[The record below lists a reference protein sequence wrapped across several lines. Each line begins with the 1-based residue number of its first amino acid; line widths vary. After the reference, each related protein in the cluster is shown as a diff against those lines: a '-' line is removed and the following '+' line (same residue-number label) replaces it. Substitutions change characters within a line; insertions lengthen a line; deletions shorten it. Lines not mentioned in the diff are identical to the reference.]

1 MLEKMIITNIQRFS
15 LHDGPG
21 IRTTVFLKGCSIRC
35 PWCSNPENIN
45 HQIERYVKDGKEGF
59 YGKEYSV
66 DEVIKEV
73 LKDKIFYEDNGGVTF
88 SGGEALLYA
97 KELLPLVE
105 QIKQNNISIAVES
118 SLFVPSSYLEMVI
131 PYVDNFYV
139 DLKVMDKER
148 CSFLLNGNLD
158 LFKRNL
164 AILAK
169 SKKFNVRIPVIYDY
183 TDDEDNIRCIIDV
196 IREYRSSIK
205 KVELIKGHNLGDNKY
220 VSLGKEVPQKAE
232 VSDLFLEEYRM
243 KITEVVAG
251 VGVEICKI

>member
-1 MLEKMIITNIQRFS
+1 MIITNIQRFS

-45 HQIERYVKDGKEGF
+45 HQIESYVKDGKEGF

-66 DEVIKEV
+66 DEVLKEV

-97 KELLPLVE
+97 NELLPLMQ
-105 QIKQNNISIAVES
+105 QIKQNNISIAVETC
-118 SLFVPSSYLEMVI
+118 LFVPSAYLEMVI
-131 PYVDNFYV
+131 PFVEYFYV

-148 CSFLLNGNLD
+148 CSFLLKGNLD
-158 LFKRNL
+158 LFKSNL
-164 AILAK
+164 SILAK
-169 SKKFNVRIPVIYDY
+169 SKKFNVRIPVIYGY
-183 TDDEDNIRCIIDV
+183 TDDENNIKCIIDV
-196 IREYRSSIK
+196 IREYRSSIE

-220 VSLGKEVPQKAE
+220 VTLGKEVPKKAE
-232 VSDLFLEEYRM
+232 VSDLFLEEYKK
-243 KITEVVAG
+243 KIMDTVDA
-251 VGVEICKI
+251 VGVEICRI

>member
-1 MLEKMIITNIQRFS
+1 MIITNIQRFS

-66 DEVIKEV
+66 DQVLKEVI
-73 LKDKIFYEDNGGVTF
+73 KDKIFYEDNGGVTF

-97 KELLPLVE
+97 KELLPLME

-118 SLFVPSSYLEMVI
+118 SLFVPSRYLEMVI
-131 PYVDNFYV
+131 PFVDYFYV

-148 CSFLLNGNLD
+148 CSFLLKGNLD
-158 LFKRNL
+158 LFKSNF

-169 SKKFNVRIPVIYDY
+169 SKRFNVRIPVICGY
-183 TDDEDNIRCIIDV
+183 TDDENNIKCIIDV

-220 VSLGKEVPQKAE
+220 VSLGKDVPQNAE
-232 VSDLFLEEYRM
+232 VSDLFLEVYRM
-243 KITEVVAG
+243 KIIDAVEEVD
-251 VGVEICKI
+251 VGICRI

>member
-1 MLEKMIITNIQRFS
+1 MIITNIQRFS

-45 HQIERYVKDGKEGF
+45 RQIERYVKDGKEGF

-66 DEVIKEV
+66 DQVLKEV

-97 KELLPLVE
+97 KELLPLMQ
-105 QIKQNNISIAVES
+105 QIKQKNISIAVES

-131 PYVDNFYV
+131 PFVDYFYV

-148 CSFLLNGNLD
+148 CSFLLKGNLD
-158 LFKRNL
+158 LFKSNL

-169 SKKFNVRIPVIYDY
+169 SKKFNVRIPVISGY
-183 TDDEDNIRCIIDV
+183 TDNEDNIRSIIDV
-196 IREYRSSIK
+196 IREYSSSIEM
-205 KVELIKGHNLGDNKY
+205 VELIKGHNLGDNKY
-220 VSLGKEVPQKAE
+220 VSLGKDVPQKAE
-232 VSDLFLEEYRM
+232 VSDLFLEEYRK
-243 KITEVVAG
+243 KITDSVKCKCVD
-251 VGVEICKI
+251 ICKI

>member
-1 MLEKMIITNIQRFS
+1 MIITNIQRFS

-97 KELLPLVE
+97 KELLPLMQ
-105 QIKQNNISIAVES
+105 QIKQNNILIAVES

-131 PYVDNFYV
+131 PY
-139 DLKVMDKER
+139 
-148 CSFLLNGNLD
+148 
-158 LFKRNL
+158 
-164 AILAK
+164 
-169 SKKFNVRIPVIYDY
+169 P
-183 TDDEDNIRCIIDV
+183 
-196 IREYRSSIK
+196 
-205 KVELIKGHNLGDNKY
+205 
-220 VSLGKEVPQKAE
+220 
-232 VSDLFLEEYRM
+232 
-243 KITEVVAG
+243 
-251 VGVEICKI
+251 

>member
-1 MLEKMIITNIQRFS
+1 MIITNIQRFS

-66 DEVIKEV
+66 DEVLKEV
-73 LKDKIFYEDNGGVTF
+73 LKDKTFYEDNGGVTF

-97 KELLPLVE
+97 KELLPLMQ
-105 QIKQNNISIAVES
+105 QIKQKNISIAVES

-131 PYVDNFYV
+131 PFVDYFYV

-148 CSFLLNGNLD
+148 CSFLLKGNLD
-158 LFKRNL
+158 LFKSNL

-169 SKKFNVRIPVIYDY
+169 SKKFNVRIPVISGY
-183 TDDEDNIRCIIDV
+183 TDNEDNIRSIIDV
-196 IREYRSSIK
+196 IREYSSSIEM
-205 KVELIKGHNLGDNKY
+205 VELIKGHNLGDNKY
-220 VSLGKEVPQKAE
+220 VSLGKDVPQKAE
-232 VSDLFLEEYRM
+232 VSDLFLEEYRK
-243 KITEVVAG
+243 KITDSVKRKCVD
-251 VGVEICKI
+251 ICKI

>member
-1 MLEKMIITNIQRFS
+1 MIITNIQRFS

-45 HQIERYVKDGKEGF
+45 HQIENYVKDGKEGF

-66 DEVIKEV
+66 DQVLKEV

-97 KELLPLVE
+97 KELLPLMQ

-131 PYVDNFYV
+131 PFVDYFYV

-148 CSFLLNGNLD
+148 CSFLLKGNLD
-158 LFKRNL
+158 LFKSNL

-169 SKKFNVRIPVIYDY
+169 SKKFNVRIPVISGY
-183 TDDEDNIRCIIDV
+183 TDNEDNIRSIIDV
-196 IREYRSSIK
+196 IREYSSSIEM
-205 KVELIKGHNLGDNKY
+205 VELIKGHNLGDNKY
-220 VSLGKEVPQKAE
+220 VSLGKDVPQKAA
-232 VSDLFLEEYRM
+232 VSDLFLDEYRT
-243 KITEVVAG
+243 KIIEAVEE

>member
-1 MLEKMIITNIQRFS
+1 MIITNIQRFS

-45 HQIERYVKDGKEGF
+45 HQIESYVKDGKEGF

-66 DEVIKEV
+66 DQVLKEV

-97 KELLPLVE
+97 KELLPLMQ

-131 PYVDNFYV
+131 PFVDYFYV

-148 CSFLLNGNLD
+148 CSFLLKGNLD
-158 LFKRNL
+158 LFKSNL

-169 SKKFNVRIPVIYDY
+169 SKKFNVRIPVIYGY
-183 TDDEDNIRCIIDV
+183 TDDENNIKCIIDV

-205 KVELIKGHNLGDNKY
+205 KVGLIKGHNLGDNKY
-220 VSLGKEVPQKAE
+220 VTLGKEVPKKAE
-232 VSDLFLEEYRM
+232 VSDLFLEEYKK
-243 KITEVVAG
+243 KIINSIDKVN
-251 VGVEICKI
+251 VEICKL

>member
-1 MLEKMIITNIQRFS
+1 MIITNIQRFS

-45 HQIERYVKDGKEGF
+45 HQIEKYVKDGKEGF

-66 DEVIKEV
+66 DEVLKEV

-97 KELLPLVE
+97 KELLPLIQ

-131 PYVDNFYV
+131 PFVDYFYV
-139 DLKVMDKER
+139 DLKVMDQEK
-148 CSFLLNGNLD
+148 CSFLLKGNLD
-158 LFKRNL
+158 LFKSNL

-169 SKKFNVRIPVIYDY
+169 SKKFNVRIPVIAGY
-183 TDDEDNIRCIIDV
+183 TDNEDNIRSIIDV
-196 IREYRSSIK
+196 IREYRASIK
-205 KVELIKGHNLGDNKY
+205 KIELIKGHNLGDNKY
-220 VSLGKEVPQKAE
+220 VTLGRDVPQKAE
-232 VSDLFLEEYRM
+232 VSDLFLEAYRM
-243 KITEVVAG
+243 KILNTVEDVEVEV
-251 VGVEICKI
+251 CKI

>member
-1 MLEKMIITNIQRFS
+1 M
-15 LHDGPG
+15 
-21 IRTTVFLKGCSIRC
+21 
-35 PWCSNPENIN
+35 N
-45 HQIERYVKDGKEGF
+45 HQIEIYVKDGKEGF

-66 DEVIKEV
+66 DEVLKEV

-97 KELLPLVE
+97 KELLPLME

-131 PYVDNFYV
+131 PFVEYFYV

-148 CSFLLNGNLD
+148 CSFLLKGNLD
-158 LFKRNL
+158 LFKSNL
-164 AILAK
+164 SILAK
-169 SKKFNVRIPVIYDY
+169 SKKFNVRIPVIYGY
-183 TDDEDNIRCIIDV
+183 TDDENNIKCIIDV
-196 IREYRSSIK
+196 IREYRSSIE

-220 VSLGKEVPQKAE
+220 VTLGKEIPKKAE
-232 VSDLFLEEYRM
+232 VSDLFLEEYKK
-243 KITEVVAG
+243 KIMDTVDA

>member
-1 MLEKMIITNIQRFS
+1 MIITNIQRFS

-45 HQIERYVKDGKEGF
+45 HQIEKYVKDGKEGF
-59 YGKEYSV
+59 YGKEYSL
-66 DEVIKEV
+66 DEVLKEV

-97 KELLPLVE
+97 KELLPLME

-131 PYVDNFYV
+131 PFVEYFYV

-148 CSFLLNGNLD
+148 CSFLLKGNLD
-158 LFKRNL
+158 LFKSNL
-164 AILAK
+164 SILAK
-169 SKKFNVRIPVIYDY
+169 SKKFNVRIPVIYGY
-183 TDDEDNIRCIIDV
+183 TDGENNIKCIIDV
-196 IREYRSSIK
+196 IREYRSSIE

-220 VSLGKEVPQKAE
+220 VTLGKEIPKKAE
-232 VSDLFLEEYRM
+232 VSDLFLEEYKK
-243 KITEVVAG
+243 KIMDTVDA
-251 VGVEICKI
+251 VGVEICRI

>member
-1 MLEKMIITNIQRFS
+1 M
-15 LHDGPG
+15 
-21 IRTTVFLKGCSIRC
+21 
-35 PWCSNPENIN
+35 N
-45 HQIERYVKDGKEGF
+45 HQIEIYVKDGKEVF

-66 DEVIKEV
+66 DEVLKEV

-97 KELLPLVE
+97 KELLPLME

-131 PYVDNFYV
+131 PFVDYFYV

-148 CSFLLNGNLD
+148 CSFLLKGNLD
-158 LFKRNL
+158 LFKSNL

-169 SKKFNVRIPVIYDY
+169 SKKFNVRIPVISGY
-183 TDDEDNIRCIIDV
+183 TDNEDNIRSIIDV
-196 IREYRSSIK
+196 IREYRASIK

-232 VSDLFLEEYRM
+232 VSDLFLDEYRM
-243 KITEVVAG
+243 KIIEAVEEVG
-251 VGVEICKI
+251 VGICSI

>member
-1 MLEKMIITNIQRFS
+1 MIITNIQRFS

-45 HQIERYVKDGKEGF
+45 HQIESYVKDGKEGF

-66 DEVIKEV
+66 DQVLKEV

-97 KELLPLVE
+97 KELLPLMQ
-105 QIKQNNISIAVES
+105 QIKQKNISIAVES

-131 PYVDNFYV
+131 PFVDYFYV

-148 CSFLLNGNLD
+148 CSFLLKGNLD
-158 LFKRNL
+158 LFKSNL

-169 SKKFNVRIPVIYDY
+169 SKKLNVRIPVIYGY
-183 TDDEDNIRCIIDV
+183 TDDENNIKCIIDV
-196 IREYRSSIK
+196 IREYRASIK

-220 VSLGKEVPQKAE
+220 VSLGKDVPQKAE
-232 VSDLFLEEYRM
+232 VSDLFLDEYRM
-243 KITEVVAG
+243 KIIEAVEE

>member
-1 MLEKMIITNIQRFS
+1 MIITNIQRFS

-45 HQIERYVKDGKEGF
+45 HQIERYVKDRKEGF

-66 DEVIKEV
+66 DEVLKEV

-97 KELLPLVE
+97 KELLLLMQ

-118 SLFVPSSYLEMVI
+118 SLFVPSSYLDMVI
-131 PYVDNFYV
+131 PFVDYFYV
-139 DLKVMDKER
+139 DLKVMDKEI
-148 CSFLLNGNLD
+148 CSFLLKGNLD
-158 LFKRNL
+158 LFKSNL

-169 SKKFNVRIPVIYDY
+169 SKKFNVRIPVISGY
-183 TDDEDNIRCIIDV
+183 TDNEDNIRSIIDV
-196 IREYRSSIK
+196 IREYRASIK
-205 KVELIKGHNLGDNKY
+205 KIELIKGHNLGDNKY
-220 VSLGKEVPQKAE
+220 VTLGRDVPQKAE
-232 VSDLFLEEYRM
+232 VSDLFLEAYRM
-243 KITEVVAG
+243 KILNTVEDVEVEV
-251 VGVEICKI
+251 CKI

>member
-1 MLEKMIITNIQRFS
+1 MIITNIQRFS

-45 HQIERYVKDGKEGF
+45 HQIESYVKDGKEGF

-66 DEVIKEV
+66 DEVLKEV
-73 LKDKIFYEDNGGVTF
+73 IKDKIFYEDNGGVTF

-97 KELLPLVE
+97 KELLPLME

-131 PYVDNFYV
+131 PFVEYFYV

-148 CSFLLNGNLD
+148 CSFLLKGNLD
-158 LFKRNL
+158 LFKSNL
-164 AILAK
+164 SILAK
-169 SKKFNVRIPVIYDY
+169 SKKFNVRIPVIYGY
-183 TDDEDNIRCIIDV
+183 TDDENNIKCIIDV
-196 IREYRSSIK
+196 IREYRSSIE

-220 VSLGKEVPQKAE
+220 VTLGKEIPKKAE
-232 VSDLFLEEYRM
+232 VSDLFLEEYKK
-243 KITEVVAG
+243 KIMDTVDA
-251 VGVEICKI
+251 VGVEICRI

>member
-1 MLEKMIITNIQRFS
+1 MIITNIQRFS

-45 HQIERYVKDGKEGF
+45 HQIESYVKDGKEGF

-66 DEVIKEV
+66 DQVLKEV

-97 KELLPLVE
+97 KELLPLMQ
-105 QIKQNNISIAVES
+105 QIKQNNISIAVETC
-118 SLFVPSSYLEMVI
+118 LFVPSAYLEMVI
-131 PYVDNFYV
+131 PYVDYFYV

-148 CSFLLNGNLD
+148 CSFLLKGNLD
-158 LFKRNL
+158 LFKSNL

-169 SKKFNVRIPVIYDY
+169 SKKFNVRIPVIFGY
-183 TDDEDNIRCIIDV
+183 TDNEDNIRSIIDV
-196 IREYRSSIK
+196 IREYSSSIEM
-205 KVELIKGHNLGDNKY
+205 VELIKGHNLGDNKY
-220 VSLGKEVPQKAE
+220 VSLGKDVPEKAE
-232 VSDLFLEEYRM
+232 VSDLFLEEYRK
-243 KITEVVAG
+243 KIINTVDKVN
-251 VGVEICKI
+251 VEICKI

>member
-1 MLEKMIITNIQRFS
+1 MIITNIQRFS

-35 PWCSNPENIN
+35 PWCSNPENIS
-45 HQIERYVKDGKEGF
+45 HQIEGYVKDGKDQ
-59 YGKEYSV
+59 V
-66 DEVIKEV
+66 LKEV

-97 KELLPLVE
+97 KELLPLMQ

-131 PYVDNFYV
+131 PFVEYFYV

-148 CSFLLNGNLD
+148 CSFLLKGNLD
-158 LFKRNL
+158 LFKSNL

-169 SKKFNVRIPVIYDY
+169 SKRFNVRIPVICGY
-183 TDDEDNIRCIIDV
+183 TDDENNIKCIIDV
-196 IREYRSSIK
+196 IKEYIASIK

-220 VSLGKEVPQKAE
+220 VTLGKEVPEKAE
-232 VSDLFLEEYRM
+232 VSDLFLEEYRK

>member
-1 MLEKMIITNIQRFS
+1 MIITNIQRFS

-97 KELLPLVE
+97 KELLPLMQ
-105 QIKQNNISIAVES
+105 QIKQNNILIAVES

-131 PYVDNFYV
+131 PFVDYFYV

-148 CSFLLNGNLD
+148 CSLLLKGNLD
-158 LFKRNL
+158 LFKSNL

-169 SKKFNVRIPVIYDY
+169 SKKFNVRIPVIYGY
-183 TDDEDNIRCIIDV
+183 TDDENNIKCIIDV
-196 IREYRSSIK
+196 IREYRSSIE

-220 VSLGKEVPQKAE
+220 VTLGKEIPKKAE
-232 VSDLFLEEYRM
+232 VSDLFLEEYKK
-243 KITEVVAG
+243 KIMDTVDA
-251 VGVEICKI
+251 VGVEICRI

>member
-1 MLEKMIITNIQRFS
+1 MIITNIQRFS

-35 PWCSNPENIN
+35 PWCSNPENMN
-45 HQIERYVKDGKEGF
+45 HQIEIYVKDGKEGF

-66 DEVIKEV
+66 DEVLKEV

-97 KELLPLVE
+97 KELLPLMQ
-105 QIKQNNISIAVES
+105 QIKQNNILIAVES

-131 PYVDNFYV
+131 PYVDYFYV

-148 CSFLLNGNLD
+148 CSFLLKGNLD
-158 LFKRNL
+158 LFKSNL

-169 SKKFNVRIPVIYDY
+169 SKKFNVRIPVIYGY
-183 TDDEDNIRCIIDV
+183 TDDENNIKCIIDV
-196 IREYRSSIK
+196 IREYRSSIE

-220 VSLGKEVPQKAE
+220 VTLGKEIPKKAE
-232 VSDLFLEEYRM
+232 VSDLFLEEYKK
-243 KITEVVAG
+243 KIMDTVDA
-251 VGVEICKI
+251 VGVEICRI

>member
-1 MLEKMIITNIQRFS
+1 MIITNIQRFS

-45 HQIERYVKDGKEGF
+45 HQIESYVKDGKESF

-66 DEVIKEV
+66 DQVLKEV

-97 KELLPLVE
+97 KELLPLMQ

-131 PYVDNFYV
+131 PFVDYFYV

-148 CSFLLNGNLD
+148 CSFLLKGNLD
-158 LFKRNL
+158 LFKSNL

-169 SKKFNVRIPVIYDY
+169 SKKFNVRIPVISGY
-183 TDDEDNIRCIIDV
+183 TDNEDNIRSIIDV
-196 IREYRSSIK
+196 IREYSSSIEM
-205 KVELIKGHNLGDNKY
+205 VELIKGHNLGDNKY
-220 VSLGKEVPQKAE
+220 VSLGKDVPQKAA
-232 VSDLFLEEYRM
+232 VSDLFLDEYRM
-243 KITEVVAG
+243 KIIEAVEE

>member
-1 MLEKMIITNIQRFS
+1 MIITNIQRSS

-45 HQIERYVKDGKEGF
+45 HQIESYVKDGKEGF

-66 DEVIKEV
+66 DQVLKEV

-97 KELLPLVE
+97 KELLPLMQ
-105 QIKQNNISIAVES
+105 QIKQNNISIAVETC
-118 SLFVPSSYLEMVI
+118 LFVPSAYLEMVI
-131 PYVDNFYV
+131 PYVDYFYV

-148 CSFLLNGNLD
+148 CSFLLKGNLD
-158 LFKRNL
+158 LFKSNL

-169 SKKFNVRIPVIYDY
+169 SKKFNVRIPVIYGY
-183 TDDEDNIRCIIDV
+183 TDDENNIKCIIDV

-205 KVELIKGHNLGDNKY
+205 KVGLIKGHNLGDNKY
-220 VSLGKEVPQKAE
+220 VSLGKDVPEKAE
-232 VSDLFLEEYRM
+232 VSDLFLEEYRK
-243 KITEVVAG
+243 KIINTVDKVN
-251 VGVEICKI
+251 VEICKI

>member
-1 MLEKMIITNIQRFS
+1 MIITNIQRFS

-66 DEVIKEV
+66 DEVLKEV

-97 KELLPLVE
+97 KELLPLME
-105 QIKQNNISIAVES
+105 QIKQNDISIAVES
-118 SLFVPSSYLEMVI
+118 SLFVPSSYLEKVI
-131 PYVDNFYV
+131 PFVDYFYV

-148 CSFLLNGNLD
+148 CSFLLKGNLD
-158 LFKRNL
+158 LFKSNL
-164 AILAK
+164 SILAK
-169 SKKFNVRIPVIYDY
+169 SKKFNVRIPVIYGY
-183 TDDEDNIRCIIDV
+183 TDEDNDIKCIIDV
-196 IREYRSSIK
+196 IREYRASIK
-205 KVELIKGHNLGDNKY
+205 KVELIKGHNLVDNKY

-232 VSDLFLEEYRM
+232 VSDLFLEEYRK
-243 KITEVVAG
+243 KITEVVVG
-251 VGVEICKI
+251 VGVGICSI

>member
-1 MLEKMIITNIQRFS
+1 MIITNIQRFS

-35 PWCSNPENIN
+35 PWCSNPENMN
-45 HQIERYVKDGKEGF
+45 HQIEIYVKDGKEGF

-66 DEVIKEV
+66 DEVLKEV

-97 KELLPLVE
+97 KELLPLMQ

-118 SLFVPSSYLEMVI
+118 SLFVPSRYLEMVI
-131 PYVDNFYV
+131 PFVEYFYV

-148 CSFLLNGNLD
+148 CTELLNGNLD
-158 LFKRNL
+158 LFESNL

-169 SKKFNVRIPVIYDY
+169 SKKFNVRIPVICGY
-183 TDDEDNIRCIIDV
+183 TDDEDNIRSIIDV
-196 IREYRSSIK
+196 IREYRASIK

-220 VSLGKEVPQKAE
+220 VSLGKEVPKKAE
-232 VSDLFLEEYRM
+232 VSDLFLEEYRK

-251 VGVEICKI
+251 VGVGICSI

>member
-1 MLEKMIITNIQRFS
+1 MIVTNIQRFS

-45 HQIERYVKDGKEGF
+45 HQIESYVKDGKEGF

-66 DEVIKEV
+66 DQVLKEV

-97 KELLPLVE
+97 KELLPLMQ

-131 PYVDNFYV
+131 PFVDYFYV

-148 CSFLLNGNLD
+148 CSFLLKGNLD
-158 LFKRNL
+158 LFKSNL

-169 SKKFNVRIPVIYDY
+169 SKKFNVRIPVIYGY
-183 TDDEDNIRCIIDV
+183 TDDENNIKCIIDV

-205 KVELIKGHNLGDNKY
+205 KVGLIKGHNLGDNKY
-220 VSLGKEVPQKAE
+220 ISLGKDVPQKAE
-232 VSDLFLEEYRM
+232 VSDLFLEEYRV
-243 KITEVVAG
+243 KILNTVEDVEVEV
-251 VGVEICKI
+251 CKI

>member
-1 MLEKMIITNIQRFS
+1 MIITNIQRFS

-66 DEVIKEV
+66 DQVLKEVI
-73 LKDKIFYEDNGGVTF
+73 KDKIFYEDNGGVTF

-97 KELLPLVE
+97 KELLPLME

-118 SLFVPSSYLEMVI
+118 SLFVPSRYLEMVI
-131 PYVDNFYV
+131 PFVDYFYV

-148 CSFLLNGNLD
+148 CSLLLKGNLD
-158 LFKRNL
+158 LFKSNL
-164 AILAK
+164 VILAK
-169 SKKFNVRIPVIYDY
+169 SKRFNVRIPVICGY
-183 TDDEDNIRCIIDV
+183 TEDEDNIRSIIDV
-196 IREYRSSIK
+196 IREYRASIK

-220 VSLGKEVPQKAE
+220 VSLGKEVPPKAE
-232 VSDLFLEEYRM
+232 VSDQFLEAYRM
-243 KITEVVAG
+243 RILNTVEDVEVDV
-251 VGVEICKI
+251 CKI

>member
-1 MLEKMIITNIQRFS
+1 MIITNIQRFS

-45 HQIERYVKDGKEGF
+45 HQIESYVKDGKEGF

-66 DEVIKEV
+66 DEVLKEV
-73 LKDKIFYEDNGGVTF
+73 IKDKIFYEDNGGVTF

-97 KELLPLVE
+97 KELLPLMQ
-105 QIKQNNISIAVES
+105 QIKQNNISIAVEIC
-118 SLFVPSSYLEMVI
+118 LFVPSAYLEMVI
-131 PYVDNFYV
+131 TYVDYFYV

-148 CSFLLNGNLD
+148 CSFLLKGNLD
-158 LFKRNL
+158 LFKCNL

-169 SKKFNVRIPVIYDY
+169 SKKFNVRIPVIYGY
-183 TDDEDNIRCIIDV
+183 TDDENNIKCIIDV

-205 KVELIKGHNLGDNKY
+205 KVGLIKGHNLGDNKY
-220 VSLGKEVPQKAE
+220 ISLGKDVPQKAE
-232 VSDLFLEEYRM
+232 VSDLFLEEYRV
-243 KITEVVAG
+243 KILNTVEDVEVEV
-251 VGVEICKI
+251 CKI

>member
-1 MLEKMIITNIQRFS
+1 MIITNIQRFS

-45 HQIERYVKDGKEGF
+45 HQIESYVKDGKEGF

-66 DEVIKEV
+66 DQVLKEV

-97 KELLPLVE
+97 KELLPLMQ

-139 DLKVMDKER
+139 DLKVMDNER
-148 CSFLLNGNLD
+148 CSFLLKGNLD
-158 LFKRNL
+158 LFKSNL

-169 SKKFNVRIPVIYDY
+169 SKKFNVRIPVIFGY
-183 TDDEDNIRCIIDV
+183 TDNEDNIRSIIDV
-196 IREYRSSIK
+196 IREYSSSIEM
-205 KVELIKGHNLGDNKY
+205 VELIKGHNLGDNKY
-220 VSLGKEVPQKAE
+220 VSLGKDVPQKAE
-232 VSDLFLEEYRM
+232 VSDLFLDEYRM
-243 KITEVVAG
+243 KIIEAVEE

>member
-1 MLEKMIITNIQRFS
+1 MIITNIQRFS

-66 DEVIKEV
+66 DEALKEV

-97 KELLPLVE
+97 KEILPLME

-131 PYVDNFYV
+131 PFVEYFYV

-148 CSFLLNGNLD
+148 CSFLLKGNLD
-158 LFKRNL
+158 LFKSNL
-164 AILAK
+164 SILAK
-169 SKKFNVRIPVIYDY
+169 SKKFNVRIPVIYGY
-183 TDDEDNIRCIIDV
+183 TDDENNIKCIIDV
-196 IREYRSSIK
+196 IREYRSSIE

-220 VSLGKEVPQKAE
+220 VTLGKEIPKKAE
-232 VSDLFLEEYRM
+232 VSDLFLEEYKK
-243 KITEVVAG
+243 KIMDTVDA

>member
-1 MLEKMIITNIQRFS
+1 MIITNIQRFS

-45 HQIERYVKDGKEGF
+45 HQIESYVKDGKEGF

-66 DEVIKEV
+66 DQVLKEV

-97 KELLPLVE
+97 KELLPLMQ
-105 QIKQNNISIAVES
+105 QIKQNNISIAVETC
-118 SLFVPSSYLEMVI
+118 LFVPSAYLEMVI
-131 PYVDNFYV
+131 PYVDYFYV

-148 CSFLLNGNLD
+148 CSFLLKGNLD
-158 LFKRNL
+158 LFKSNL

-169 SKKFNVRIPVIYDY
+169 SKKFNVRIPVIYGY
-183 TDDEDNIRCIIDV
+183 TDDEDNIRSIIDV
-196 IREYRSSIK
+196 IREYSSSIK
-205 KVELIKGHNLGDNKY
+205 KVGLIKGHNLGDNKY
-220 VSLGKEVPQKAE
+220 ISLGKDVPQKAE
-232 VSDLFLEEYRM
+232 VSDLFLEEYRK
-243 KITEVVAG
+243 KIIDS
-251 VGVEICKI
+251 VECLLVDICRI

>member
-1 MLEKMIITNIQRFS
+1 M
-15 LHDGPG
+15 
-21 IRTTVFLKGCSIRC
+21 
-35 PWCSNPENIN
+35 N
-45 HQIERYVKDGKEGF
+45 HQIEIYVKDGKEGF

-66 DEVIKEV
+66 DEVLKEV

-97 KELLPLVE
+97 KELLPLME

-131 PYVDNFYV
+131 PFVEYFYV

-148 CSFLLNGNLD
+148 CTELLNGNLA
-158 LFKRNL
+158 LFKSNL

-169 SKKFNVRIPVIYDY
+169 SKRFNVRIPVICGY
-183 TDDEDNIRCIIDV
+183 TEDEDNIRSIIDV
-196 IREYRSSIK
+196 IREYRASIK

-220 VSLGKEVPQKAE
+220 VTLGRDVPQKAE
-232 VSDLFLEEYRM
+232 VSDLFLEEYRV
-243 KITEVVAG
+243 KILNTVEDVEVEV
-251 VGVEICKI
+251 CKI

>member
-1 MLEKMIITNIQRFS
+1 MIITNIQRFS

-66 DEVIKEV
+66 DEVLKEV

-88 SGGEALLYA
+88 SGGEALLYV
-97 KELLPLVE
+97 KELLPLMQ

-131 PYVDNFYV
+131 PFVDYFYV
-139 DLKVMDKER
+139 DLKVMNKER
-148 CSFLLNGNLD
+148 CSFLLKGNLD
-158 LFKRNL
+158 LFKSNL

-169 SKKFNVRIPVIYDY
+169 SKKFNVRIPVIYGY
-183 TDDEDNIRCIIDV
+183 TDDKNNIKCIIDV

-205 KVELIKGHNLGDNKY
+205 KVGLIKGHNLGDNKY
-220 VSLGKEVPQKAE
+220 VSLGKDVPQKAE
-232 VSDLFLEEYRM
+232 VSDLFLEEYRK
-243 KITEVVAG
+243 KITDSVKGKCVD
-251 VGVEICKI
+251 ICKI